1 MVLNINI
8 QIMPDTEIT
17 DTDVQN
23 IAINKPANPKIG
35 NMLFCKDGK
44 DNKKNKHRAKIQL
57 DKCYTAE
64 ICNADLDTQEKTAP
78 YVKLNLKLDLKT
90 NPRTFATLTYCLG
103 LSENAIRY
111 NREKGC
117 TPMLSAWFTVL
128 NLVGKKYRSNQKRQC
143 AEFLQEVAERV
154 KTISTLKEFKAGQE
168 KKGESVED
176 VDKRI
181 KEANEWINKN
191 LLDYFNKKES
201 LKVQCYCYYTTGK
214 TAYQWYTDSE
224 GKPHKDKSKQ
234 VDFVKVQP
242 YRFYK
247 KNTVW
252 NPEIVQQAILQSLET
267 FKKFEADGKTLY
279 KADDCARKIP
289 VDVPAVKSALLY
301 LMEHFE
307 ESRKK
312 AVVKKIPTVDEF
324 LSEFLNDKN
333 ILEKSLRSAYSSAM
347 YNIDFGESN
356 TKPCDFTE
364 ALVNHETFKSE
375 DDFRKATYLI
385 DGYSNMLNVVTAKT
399 VNDLWSVETY
409 KSKCNEALHKFNLST
424 KERGKLQNK
433 IFSAIN
439 NLNANVVNA
448 VKEYLP
454 AKFNV
459 ERPKKFTRFACE
471 LPKHI
476 LKLLPEDLKCFKT
489 VDDFYKAVDL
499 LPQYEVFSLFKKGSG
514 LFDQWL
520 YYTSNLLGFSIAVP
534 THFGKMAMQNGLAKK
549 YRLYFKDYTLDF
561 KQITKI
567 FTAFKKLTIGRKV
580 RAYTTDFKYK
590 GQKVELSIS
599 SVGIRIKCPKL
610 GFNGTEQLSYASLE
624 WLFDEVI
631 LPAIVGDVNKVK
643 DLNILS
649 K

>member
-1 MVLNINI
+1 MT
-8 QIMPDTEIT
+8 DTKTI

-23 IAINKPANPKIG
+23 IAIHKPAIPKIG
-35 NMLFCKDGK
+35 DMLFCKFGK
-44 DNKKNKHRAKIQL
+44 DNQKNKHRAKIQL

-64 ICNADLDTQEKTAP
+64 ICKADLDYREKSAP
-78 YVKLNLKLDLKT
+78 YVKLDLKLDLKT

-103 LSENAIRY
+103 LSRNAISY
-111 NREKGC
+111 NYDKGC
-117 TPMLSAWFTVL
+117 SPMLSAWFTIL

-143 AEFLQEVAERV
+143 AEFLQEVAENV
-154 KTISTLKEFKAGQE
+154 GTIFTLKKFKANKE

-176 VDKRI
+176 INKRI

-201 LKVQCYCYYTTGK
+201 LKVQCYCYYTSGK
-214 TAYQWYTDSE
+214 TAYKWYMDSE
-224 GKPHKDKSKQ
+224 GNPYKDKSKQ
-234 VDFVKVQP
+234 TDFVKVQP

-252 NPEIVQQAILQSLET
+252 KPDIVLQAILQSIDT
-267 FKKFEADGKTLY
+267 FKRFETEDKPLY
-279 KADDCARKIP
+279 KADESAQKIP
-289 VDVPAVKSALLY
+289 VDIPAVKSSLIY
-301 LMEHFE
+301 LKEHFKDN
-307 ESRKK
+307 RKK
-312 AVVKKIPTVDEF
+312 AVVKRIPTVDMF

-333 ILEKSLRSAYSSAM
+333 ILDKSLFSASSSAM

-356 TKPCDFTE
+356 KKPCDFIET
-364 ALVNHETFKSE
+364 LVNHETFKSE
-375 DDFRKATYLI
+375 CDYTKASLLI
-385 DGYSNMLNVVTAKT
+385 DGYAKMLNVVSAKN
-399 VNDLWSVETY
+399 VNDLWSVEIY
-409 KSKCNEALHKFNLST
+409 KSKCNEALQKFNLST

-433 IFSAIN
+433 IFEAIN

-454 AKFNV
+454 AEFNAK
-459 ERPKKFTRFACE
+459 RPDKSDRFTCE
-471 LPKHI
+471 LPEHI
-476 LKLLPEDLKCFKT
+476 LKLLPEDLKCPT
-489 VDDFYKAVDL
+489 VEDFFEVIDL

-520 YYTSNLLGFSIAVP
+520 YYTSDLLGFNIAVP
-534 THFGKMAMQNGLAKK
+534 VDFGEMAIKNGLAKK
-549 YRLYFKDYTLDF
+549 YRLYFKAYQLDF
-561 KQITKI
+561 KQITKV
-567 FTAFKKLTIGRKV
+567 FTKFKKLTIGRQV

-599 SVGIRIKCPKL
+599 NVGIRIKCPKL
-610 GFNGTEQLSYASLE
+610 GFNGSERLSYASLE
-624 WLFDEVI
+624 SLFNVVI

>member
-1 MVLNINI
+1 
-8 QIMPDTEIT
+8 MPDTDII

-23 IAINKPANPKIG
+23 IAINNPSIPKIG
-35 NMLFCKDGK
+35 DMLFCKDGK
-44 DNKKNKHRAKIQL
+44 DNQKNKHRAKIQL

-64 ICNADLDTQEKTAP
+64 ICKADLDIREKAAP
-78 YVKLNLKLDLKT
+78 CVRLDLKLDLKT

-103 LSENAIRY
+103 LSKNAISY

-117 TPMLSAWFTVL
+117 TPMLSAWFTIL

-143 AEFLQEVAERV
+143 AEFLQEVADRV
-154 KTISTLKEFKAGQE
+154 ETIFALKEVKDVKE

-176 VDKRI
+176 INKRI

-224 GKPHKDKSKQ
+224 RKPHKDKSKQ
-234 VDFVKVQP
+234 TDFVKVQP

-252 NPEIVQQAILQSLET
+252 NPDIVYGAILKSLEI
-267 FKKFEADGKTLY
+267 FDRFEVNGKTLY

-289 VDVPAVKSALLY
+289 VDIPAVKSSLGY
-301 LMEHFE
+301 FMEHFE
-307 ESRKK
+307 DNRKK
-312 AVVKKIPTVDEF
+312 AVVKRIPTVDEF
-324 LSEFLNDKN
+324 LSEFLNKTTSD
-333 ILEKSLRSAYSSAM
+333 KSLCSAYNSAM
-347 YNIDFGESN
+347 DNIDFGMSN
-356 TKPCDFTE
+356 KKPCDFIE

-375 DDFRKATYLI
+375 CDYTKASLLI
-385 DGYSNMLNVVTAKT
+385 NGYANMLYVVSAKT

-409 KSKCNEALHKFNLST
+409 KSKCNEALQKFNLST

-433 IFSAIN
+433 IFEAIN

-459 ERPKKFTRFACE
+459 ERPNKSARFTCE

-476 LKLLPEDLKCFKT
+476 LKLLPEDLKCPKT
-489 VDDFYKAVDL
+489 INDFYKVIDL
-499 LPQYEVFSLFKKGSG
+499 LPQDEVFSLFKKGSG

-520 YYTSNLLGFSIAVP
+520 YYTSNLLGFNIAVP
-534 THFGKMAMQNGLAKK
+534 AYFGEMAIKNGLAKK
-549 YRLYFKDYTLDF
+549 YRLYFKDYQLDF
-561 KQITKI
+561 KQITKV
-567 FTAFKKLTIGRKV
+567 FTIFKKLTIGRKV

-599 SVGIRIKCPKL
+599 NVGIRIKCPKL
-610 GFNGTEQLSYASLE
+610 GFNGSERLSYAGLESL
-624 WLFDEVI
+624 FNGVI
-631 LPAIVGDVNKVK
+631 LPAIVGTLNKVK

>member
-8 QIMPDTEIT
+8 QIMPDTEII

-35 NMLFCKDGK
+35 NMLFCRDGK
-44 DNKKNKHRAKIQL
+44 DNQKNKHRAKIQL

-64 ICNADLDTQEKTAP
+64 ICKADLKYREKTAP
-78 YVKLNLKLDLKT
+78 YVSLDLKLDLKT
-90 NPRTFATLTYCLG
+90 NPRTFATLSYCLG
-103 LSENAIRY
+103 LSKNAINY
-111 NREKGC
+111 NQEKGC
-117 TPMLSAWFTVL
+117 TPMLAAWFTIL

-143 AEFLQEVAERV
+143 AEFLQEVADRV
-154 KTISTLKEFKAGQE
+154 KTISTLKEVKAGQE

-201 LKVQCYCYYTTGK
+201 LKVQCYYYYTTGK
-214 TAYQWYTDSE
+214 TAYRWYNNSE
-224 GKPHKDKSKQ
+224 GKPRKDKSKQ

-252 NPEIVQQAILQSLET
+252 NPEIVQQAILQSIDT
-267 FKKFEADGKTLY
+267 FKRFEAEGQPLY
-279 KADDCARKIP
+279 KADDYARKIP
-289 VDVPAVKSALLY
+289 VDIPAVKSSLRY

-307 ESRKK
+307 DNRKK
-312 AVVKKIPTVDEF
+312 VVVKKIPSVDEF

-333 ILEKSLRSAYSSAM
+333 ILDKSLFSAYNSAM
-347 YNIDFGESN
+347 DNIDFGESN
-356 TKPCDFTE
+356 KKPCDFIE

-385 DGYSNMLNVVTAKT
+385 DGYTSMLNVGTART
-399 VNDLWSVETY
+399 VNDLWSVEIF
-409 KSKCNEALHKFNLST
+409 KSKCNQALQKFKLSE
-424 KERGKLQNK
+424 KELGKLQNK

-520 YYTSNLLGFSIAVP
+520 YYTSNLLGFTIAVP
-534 THFGKMAMQNGLAKK
+534 AYFGEMAIKNGLAKK
-549 YRLYFKDYTLDF
+549 YRLYFKDYQLDF
-561 KQITKI
+561 KQITKV
-567 FTAFKKLTIGRKV
+567 FTEFKKLTIGRKV

-599 SVGIRIKCPKL
+599 NVGIRIKCPKL
-610 GFNGTEQLSYASLE
+610 GFNGTERLSYASLE
-624 WLFDEVI
+624 WLFNEVI
-631 LPAIVGDVNKVK
+631 LPAIVGAINKVK